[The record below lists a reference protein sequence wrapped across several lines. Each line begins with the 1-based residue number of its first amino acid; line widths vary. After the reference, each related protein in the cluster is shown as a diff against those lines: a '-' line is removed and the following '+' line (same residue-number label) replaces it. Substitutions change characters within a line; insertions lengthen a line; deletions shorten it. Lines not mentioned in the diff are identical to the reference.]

1 MNGMYLIRSVLE
13 CGDRELVCQSG
24 LKLCTLGPSAE
35 TIVLVLSVLTN
46 AASIGYKAA
55 RNDSARFAMPL
66 PALPLRHCQERCQR
80 AFAPSSRLMLTD
92 RCAEAELLR
101 TMWVA
106 EKQLHAQR
114 AALIDQLER
123 SATEVKTAQK
133 KLGDTRKSVFAVLE
147 TSLSPELASQ
157 VQNAI
162 DQRLQDTMHLEDEA
176 EGPIHSLE
184 EAKDTLHLD
193 EA

>member
-1 MNGMYLIRSVLE
+1 
-13 CGDRELVCQSG
+13 
-24 LKLCTLGPSAE
+24 
-35 TIVLVLSVLTN
+35 
-46 AASIGYKAA
+46 
-55 RNDSARFAMPL
+55 
-66 PALPLRHCQERCQR
+66 
-80 AFAPSSRLMLTD
+80 
-92 RCAEAELLR
+92 
-101 TMWVA
+101 MWVA

-176 EGPIHSLE
+176 EDPIHSLE